1 MPEFVAIVGSRSLPQ
16 EAWLWVKEVLD
27 LELAGRDIAV
37 FLSGG
42 AKGADRL
49 VERYVWQL
57 PCPWNDGGHWEV
69 AREFPGFKVDRDV
82 ARGFMLVV
90 LPNYKQHGKH
100 APLLRNTVIAE
111 SCTRL
116 IALVD
121 GKMTDGTGHVVG
133 EASRLGRTV
142 SVHTWAGKQ
151 R

>member
-16 EAWLWVKEVLD
+16 KAWPWVQEVLD
-27 LELAGRDIAV
+27 LELADRDVAV

-57 PCPWNDGGHWEV
+57 PCPWKGGGRWEV
-69 AREFPGFKVDRDV
+69 IREFPGFKLDYDV

-100 APLLRNTVIAE
+100 APLVRNTVLAE

-133 EASRLGRTV
+133 EASRFGRTV
-142 SVHTWAGKQ
+142 SVHTWAGGQ
-151 R
+151 